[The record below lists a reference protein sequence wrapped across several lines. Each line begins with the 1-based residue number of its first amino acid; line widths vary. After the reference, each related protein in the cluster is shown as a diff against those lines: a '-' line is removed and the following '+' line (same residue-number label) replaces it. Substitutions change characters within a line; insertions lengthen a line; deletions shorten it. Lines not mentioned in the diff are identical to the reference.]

1 MFNIALLAT
10 IINETEMK
18 RHVYSVV
25 DDAVDVQYTTIFFVE
40 DN

>member
-1 MFNIALLAT
+1 MFNIALLPT

-18 RHVYSVV
+18 RHVYPIV
-25 DDAVDVQYTTIFFVE
+25 DGAVDVQYTTISFVE